1 MNSANNV
8 ATFSEKFEIKGIE
21 GVTNLS
27 ATTKSVDA
35 KLLKQI
41 ERQKELLK
49 NSARY
54 SVFGGEGGKQ
64 ELSHIASV
72 TKTMRTFWSDLSL
85 RLENA
90 ANDVP
95 RRSIF
100 TQAGCVHLDN
110 ASAVSH
116 VELEAIQVS
125 SPQLSETETEQ
136 FQKLKLFWKTL
147 EENKRE
153 KNEVSGSAKNDLQP
167 VSISADVGLE
177 IENPGTCSRSSK
189 STDAFQKNVPIPRGF
204 TSLTSPRRSQLWCVL
219 PPFTNLGGDV
229 CCSLVL
235 SVDVIL
241 YTCVCLYAHIQVW

>member
-125 SPQLSETETEQ
+125 SPQL
-136 FQKLKLFWKTL
+136 KLFWKTL
-147 EENKRE
+147 EQNKRE